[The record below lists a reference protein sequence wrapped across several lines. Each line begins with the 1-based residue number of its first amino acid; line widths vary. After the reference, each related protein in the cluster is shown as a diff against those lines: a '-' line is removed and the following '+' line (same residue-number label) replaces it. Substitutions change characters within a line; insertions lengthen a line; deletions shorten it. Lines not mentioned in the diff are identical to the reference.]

1 MATFVGT
8 AWSKPGK
15 ELDAAAYCAVCLI
28 DTNPKGKAKIK
39 ELCKLPVRSRP
50 GGPYNKNAL
59 RAAAAALL
67 GARDGVKGV
76 SASVRR
82 QVAKRLVRLM
92 REAKMTVGPTIL
104 RLAGAK

>member
-1 MATFVGT
+1 MPFTGA

-28 DTNPKGKAKIK
+28 DLNPKGKAKVK

-50 GGPYNKNAL
+50 GAPYNKSAL

-67 GARDGVKGV
+67 GARGNLKGV
-76 SASVRR
+76 PASVRR
-82 QVAKRLVRLM
+82 QAARRLVRLM
-92 REAKMTVGPTIL
+92 REAKMNVGPTVL
-104 RLAGAK
+104 RLAGMK